1 MVSSRG
7 ILILEKL
14 LKDKENQNLKD
25 LGEYFDLG
33 ERTIRYEIEKLMEEI
48 NEVENIIEISRGNI
62 IINNREVS
70 KKFLE
75 NNYSVKVFSSEER
88 ELYILFKI
96 LFFRIINQSEVMEE
110 MDISRSTIKIHL
122 KNIKNILD
130 KYHLTLESCHKK
142 GLKLVG
148 EEENIRSLLLK
159 TITSIK
165 KQGNIFF
172 KKILDNYLALDEDG
186 IKIFINYCQKLMEKI
201 ISDEA
206 YEIIKNYII
215 IMILM
220 IRNKNEIDKIKN
232 EKFLENTKEYEYV
245 NRGGTLLEAH
255 YEINISKMEFLKI
268 TDYFLGSHTYN
279 VSYSYYENWVEM
291 EILVTKLIN
300 EFNKRIEV
308 DISRDEILIDG
319 LLNHLKP
326 TIYRINN
333 NIELENSIYE
343 EVLESYP
350 HLYKITSDVV
360 KQLEDYIGNKFTED
374 EIAFLSIHF
383 KAAIDRN
390 KVKSKNKKNVL
401 IVCGLG
407 YGTSKLLSQKLREI
421 YSIEIVDIIP
431 KHFLKKTLKE
441 NENIDC
447 IITSLDLSEENIDR
461 EIIRVH
467 PILIEEDIKKLDK
480 SGISRRNK
488 KILFSKLMDTIKKY
502 SIITEEEKLLEELK
516 DILEINLVDD
526 ISPKKLTIFDML
538 DKNSIV
544 RMEKISS
551 WEEGIKIAGNILMEK
566 GAIKET
572 YIDGMIE
579 TIKKYGSYM
588 VLAPGIVFPHAR
600 TEENVIK
607 SSFGILQLDEGVLFP
622 GNKLIKTIV
631 AFSSR
636 DNKEHIE
643 AFVEIVEIFNGQN
656 FSMDNFIN
664 KIQ

>member
-48 NEVENIIEISRGNI
+48 NIEENIIEISRGNI
-62 IINNREVS
+62 TINNREVS

-88 ELYILFKI
+88 ELYILFKT

-172 KKILDNYLALDEDG
+172 KKIIDNYLALDEDG

-206 YEIIKNYII
+206 YEIIKNYIT

-350 HLYKITSDVV
+350 HLYKITVDVI
-360 KQLEDYIGNKFTED
+360 KQLEDYVGNKFTEN
-374 EIAFLSIHF
+374 EIAFIVIHF

-488 KILFSKLMDTIKKY
+488 KILFSKLMDTIKKHT
-502 SIITEEEKLLEELK
+502 IITEEEKLLEELK

>member
-48 NEVENIIEISRGNI
+48 NIEENIIEISRGNI
-62 IINNREVS
+62 TINNREVS
-70 KKFLE
+70 KKFLG

-88 ELYILFKI
+88 ELYILFKT

-172 KKILDNYLALDEDG
+172 KKIIDNYLALDEDG

-206 YEIIKNYII
+206 YEIIKNYIT

-350 HLYKITSDVV
+350 HLYKITVDVI
-360 KQLEDYIGNKFTED
+360 KQLEDYVGNKFTEN
-374 EIAFLSIHF
+374 EIAFIVIHF

-488 KILFSKLMDTIKKY
+488 KILFSKLMDTIKKHT
-502 SIITEEEKLLEELK
+502 IITEEEKLLEELK

>member
-1 MVSSRG
+1 MNQYLEYAHEYKKQSKSRA
-7 ILILEKL
+7 
-14 LKDKENQNLKD
+14 
-25 LGEYFDLG
+25 
-33 ERTIRYEIEKLMEEI
+33 
-48 NEVENIIEISRGNI
+48 
-62 IINNREVS
+62 VS

-206 YEIIKNYII
+206 YEIIKNYIT

-566 GAIKET
+566 GAIKKT

-631 AFSSR
+631 TFSSR

>member
-75 NNYSVKVFSSEER
+75 TNYSVKVFSSEER

-96 LFFRIINQSEVMEE
+96 LFFRIINQSEVLEE
-110 MDISRSTIKIHL
+110 IDISRSTIKIHL

-172 KKILDNYLALDEDG
+172 KKIIDDYLALDEDG
-186 IKIFINYCQKLMEKI
+186 IKIFINYCQKLMGKI

>member
-1 MVSSRG
+1 MISSRG

-25 LGEYFDLG
+25 LVEYFDLG

-62 IINNREVS
+62 TINNREVS